1 MKNKIVICILGIT
14 LVIASTLLV
23 SYKNAQK
30 SALLSENIE
39 AYTEDF
45 GEDIAK
51 SIIAYNSKTVTWT
64 ESTSTREQTIA
75 FWATLA
81 GMGLSTWGALG
92 SSVTSIV
99 QGLAGYMTGALAT
112 GILNTE
118 FATTTNYRCCGDG
131 CGTCLPF
138 DGYHTDPLDCIEKG
152 YNFFPKLG
160 GW

>member
-23 SYKNAQK
+23 SYKNARK

-64 ESTSTREQTIA
+64 ESTSTKQQTLSFWGNLISFVSSISDLCSCPLVGIA
-75 FWATLA
+75 EVL
-81 GMGLSTWGALG
+81 LSAVDNSG
-92 SSVTSIV
+92 
-99 QGLAGYMTGALAT
+99 
-112 GILNTE
+112 NE
-118 FATTTNYRCCGDG
+118 FSTTTNYRCCGDG
-131 CGTCLPF
+131 CGTCQPF
-138 DGYHTDPLDCIEKG
+138 DGYHTDPLDCIGKG
-152 YNFFPKLG
+152 HNFMTKLG